1 MPYIKRPERN
11 KFNEG
16 LAALKP
22 STTGELNYLITCLC
36 RDFLFREG
44 EKYETYDRIIG
55 ALECAKLEFY
65 RMRVAPY
72 EDQKIKENGIV

>member
-1 MPYIKRPERN
+1 MPYIKNIERG

-16 LAALKP
+16 LSVLKP
-22 STTGELNYLITCLC
+22 DLTGELNYLITCLC
-36 RDFLFREG
+36 RDFLYREG
-44 EKYETYDRIIG
+44 ERYETYDRIIG

-72 EDQKIKENGIV
+72 EDQKIKENGAV